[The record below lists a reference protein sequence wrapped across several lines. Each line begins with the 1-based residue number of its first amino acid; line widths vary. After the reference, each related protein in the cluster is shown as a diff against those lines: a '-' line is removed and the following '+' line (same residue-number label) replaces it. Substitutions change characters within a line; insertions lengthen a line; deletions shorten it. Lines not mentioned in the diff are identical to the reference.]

1 MRGEHQA
8 RALVIASAF
17 GFQLYLTFTAFHF
30 KRDNF
35 IP

>member
-1 MRGEHQA
+1 
-8 RALVIASAF
+8 VIASAF